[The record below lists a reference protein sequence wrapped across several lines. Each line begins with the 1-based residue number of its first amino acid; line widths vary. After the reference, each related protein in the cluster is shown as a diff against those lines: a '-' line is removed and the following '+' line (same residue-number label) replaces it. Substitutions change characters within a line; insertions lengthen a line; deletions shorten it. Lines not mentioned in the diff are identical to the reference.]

1 MSPASPV
8 TRSMPPACGRGM
20 AWARPAGPV
29 NPGAGARARA
39 LPAALRE
46 DQRGGVEGVDRL
58 ARERGGGRRV
68 GLSLLQLL
76 ARRRHLALREAEGA
90 LELRRDERVPAGG
103 LADVTLHHRRPLL
116 DRSLARPRGGPALP
130 ALQRP

>member
-1 MSPASPV
+1 
-8 TRSMPPACGRGM
+8 
-20 AWARPAGPV
+20 
-29 NPGAGARARA
+29 
-39 LPAALRE
+39 
-46 DQRGGVEGVDRL
+46 
-58 ARERGGGRRV
+58 RGGGRRV

-116 DRSLARPRGGPALP
+116 DRSLARPRGGTALP
-130 ALQRP
+130 ALQRLGHLLLPPGEHARPRQRLIERRERPPAPRLPQRSE